1 MNTSQTPARY
11 FKNRDLHR
19 KAAFE
24 SWHAFLQLHSRIARL
39 RTGATAKFALTHAR
53 LRVLG
58 VIARNPGGCISDIA
72 RELDL
77 SRQAVHR
84 VVHDMVRLQM
94 IELED
99 SSRRTRERIPKL
111 IAGGRVAAWCGLRWE
126 RRWFEQLAEG
136 VETTSLQWMRNQAQR
151 HCRRLPWRVD
161 DPLELEPPEPT
172 ESSWQRWLQPVPGTG
187 AG

>member
-1 MNTSQTPARY
+1 MNISHTPAQCLKDREA
-11 FKNRDLHR
+11 HR

-24 SWHAFLQLHSRIARL
+24 SWQAFLQLHSRIARL
-39 RTGATAKFALTHAR
+39 RTGATSKFA
-53 LRVLG
+53 
-58 VIARNPGGCISDIA
+58 
-72 RELDL
+72 L

-94 IELED
+94 IELD
-99 SSRRTRERIPKL
+99 ASSRSTRERVPKL

-136 VETTSLQWMRNQAQR
+136 IATTSLQWMRNQAQR

-161 DPLELEPPEPT
+161 DPLELEQQEPPA
-172 ESSWQRWLQPVPGTG
+172 SWRPWLQPMPGTG